1 MKKAIIGIGLV
12 FVAVAALAFTTA
24 TKDKAP
30 EAVKDAFA
38 KKFPTAKKVDWEKEN
53 DKEWEAEF
61 KMNKIEYSANFLED
75 GTWQE
80 TEHELEIS
88 EVPQNVLNALK
99 SNFPNYEIEEA
110 EMAETPAG
118 ILYEFEIEKGKE
130 ELEIAID
137 ANGKVVKKQSSKE
150 DGDDDEDEGDD

>member
-1 MKKAIIGIGLV
+1 M
-12 FVAVAALAFTTA
+12 
-24 TKDKAP
+24 
-30 EAVKDAFA
+30 
-38 KKFPTAKKVDWEKEN
+38 
-53 DKEWEAEF
+53 
-61 KMNKIEYSANFLED
+61 EYSANFLED
-75 GTWQE
+75 GSWQE

-118 ILYEFEIEKGKE
+118 ILYEFEIEKGNE

-137 ANGKVVKKQSSKE
+137 ANGKVVKQSLKE
-150 DGDDDEDEGDD
+150 DEDEDEGDD

>member
-12 FVAVAALAFTTA
+12 FVAVATLAFTTA

-30 EAVKDAFA
+30 QAVKEAFA
-38 KKFPTAKKVDWEKEN
+38 KKFPKAKKVDWEKEN

-61 KMNKIEYSANFLED
+61 KLDKVEYSANFLED

-99 SNFPNYEIEEA
+99 SYFPNYEIEEA

-137 ANGKVVKKQSSKE
+137 ANGKVVKQSSKE
-150 DGDDDEDEGDD
+150 DEDEDEGDD